1 MKKIKIT
8 ALLLIA
14 ALILAL
20 AGCANMNK
28 ATDDIGIDLSGA
40 ISRAI
45 GTDIN
50 TVRVWLVADGTNNFV
65 ELDQSEFTISAANST
80 ITLNNIPVG
89 PTYTIY
95 LTLGTLSGDVF
106 TAVQTANGEVS
117 VAGGVDNSLSIS
129 ASALKTVNPSLT
141 GKNLKAVLQAG
152 GVTYA
157 IDESNL
163 YYGGTTKPAPAG
175 YKFNDLDLGING
187 DLFLSA
193 NADNGQAIVRFDVAG
208 STLDPSYSAGLPAES
223 STTSVNILSSTIF
236 NTAEPGADNDFQAIF
251 SQLNA
256 GFIINIYDEAAPS
269 NEWTPIDIE
278 ALLSEA
284 GSEAPGLQLSGE
296 LIKGIAVVQKGTDTA
311 WFYLATKLGNFRKA
325 VSWAA
330 DAVVAEDFGEDFI
343 SGSAVLKDRLIL
355 NIDHVNRNSVDYLF
369 IGTDNGLYSS
379 KVQTSTDTS
388 LPPITNEAVIP
399 ATSGERVELIAA
411 GPTYTACVTALNLI
425 IVSGDKAAKIAFNEG
440 LPSTGLLNGDA
451 GITGLEWK
459 DADTLIVSGSNGLVE
474 IETAPTAL
482 TYQ

>member
-1 MKKIKIT
+1 MKKMKIT
-8 ALLLIA
+8 AILLIA
-14 ALILAL
+14 AIVLAS
-20 AGCANMNK
+20 AGCANMNN
-28 ATDDIGIDLSGA
+28 ATDDVAIDLSGA
-40 ISRAI
+40 ISRAV
-45 GTDIN
+45 GSDIN

-65 ELDQSEFTISAANST
+65 ELAQSEFTVSASSST

-89 PTYTIY
+89 PSYTIY
-95 LTLGTLSGDVF
+95 LSLGTLSGGVF
-106 TAVQTANGEVS
+106 TAKQTANGVVS
-117 VAGGVDNSLSIS
+117 VAGGVDNSISIS
-129 ASALKTVNPSLT
+129 AAGLKTVNPSLT

-163 YYGGTTKPAPAG
+163 YYGATIKPAPSG

-208 STLDPSYSAGLPAES
+208 STLDPSYSATLPAHELIS
-223 STTSVNILSSTIF
+223 APINILSSTIF
-236 NTAEPGADNDFQAIF
+236 STETAGADNDFQAIF

-284 GSEAPGLQLSGE
+284 GDEAPGLQLSGE
-296 LIKGIAVVQKGTDTA
+296 LIKGIAVVERGTDTA

-330 DAVVAEDFGEDFI
+330 GATVTEDFGEDFI
-343 SGSAVLKDRLIL
+343 SGSAVLKDRLVL

-379 KVQTSTDTS
+379 KVQTSADTS

-399 ATSGERVELIAA
+399 ATSGKRVEMIAA
-411 GPTYTACVTALNLI
+411 GPTYTACVTALDLI
-425 IVSGDKAAKIAFNEG
+425 IVSGDKAARIAFNEG
-440 LPSTGLLNGDA
+440 LPSTGLLKIGRA
-451 GITGLEWK
+451 H
-459 DADTLIVSGSNGLVE
+459 V
-474 IETAPTAL
+474 
-482 TYQ
+482 